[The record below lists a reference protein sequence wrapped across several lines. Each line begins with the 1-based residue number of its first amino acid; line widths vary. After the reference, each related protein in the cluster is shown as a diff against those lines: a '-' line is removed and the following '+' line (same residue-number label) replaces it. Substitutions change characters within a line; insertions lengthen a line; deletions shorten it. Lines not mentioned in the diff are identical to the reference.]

1 MMEWKQEDRLYLK
14 YKIDNDSKTIIEHRE
29 RIENFDVETMSVE
42 SLKAVLEGIGKR
54 HCKLDKSTSFKEWYF
69 KEIVRNLVLEDILHH
84 CCKEGYEMNKEA
96 IRSNI
101 ENRNRIITNLKQN
114 ISSIKEQYTNKN
126 KKLSI
131 EIKELEELVLE
142 F

>member
-1 MMEWKQEDRLYLK
+1 
-14 YKIDNDSKTIIEHRE
+14 
-29 RIENFDVETMSVE
+29 MSVE

-54 HCKLDKSTSFKEWYF
+54 HCKLDKSASFKEWYF